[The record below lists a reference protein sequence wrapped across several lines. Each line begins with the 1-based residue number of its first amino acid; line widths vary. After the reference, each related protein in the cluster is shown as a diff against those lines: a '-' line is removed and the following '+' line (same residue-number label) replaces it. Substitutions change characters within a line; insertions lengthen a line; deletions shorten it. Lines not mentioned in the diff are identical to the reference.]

1 MIINEQNS
9 IKNSLVLYELSEKFI
24 FLINLFNEKKFPKV
38 LMLSGKKGIG
48 KSTLINHLITCIND
62 RPNYNLKNNTINYHT
77 SFYKR
82 HLNNTFPDII
92 YLEGL
97 RYKNVKVEDI
107 RNLKSILL
115 KSSLSGGNRFV
126 ILDDVELFN
135 ANSLN
140 ALLKII
146 EEPPGNNYFILI
158 NNQTKPLVETIHSRS
173 IEIKMSLSNSKR
185 KTIIETLIK
194 NRGLETLLDYNISDL
209 TPGNYLLYNEICIKN
224 HIDVDQDFIE
234 ILKKLLFLYKKN
246 KETNIINLTLFL
258 TEYYFYNLYIS
269 KVYSLDEIYDNKTY
283 VINNINKFVAYNL
296 SQNSLIN
303 SIKSKLTNG

>member
-62 RPNYNLKNNTINYHT
+62 RPNYNLKNNTINNHT

-97 RYKNVKVEDI
+97 SYKNVKVEDI